1 MFLECCTSA
10 KELENVFVRIIKRR
24 MRELNVERKVLAH
37 DMGCDISYVN
47 RVLGGKKGVSI
58 FAIERFAKAVGLD
71 VEVRFIGK

>member
-10 KELENVFVRIIKRR
+10 ERLENVFVRTIKRR

-58 FAIERFAKAVGLD
+58 FSIERFAKAVGLD
-71 VEVRFIGK
+71 VEVRFFGK